1 MVDRKVKVGIIGCGV
16 IANLTHGPE
25 YERLKDQVEVIAAC
39 DIDPQALA
47 SFCERF
53 HIPRRYATIAEM
65 LGDPDIEAVDVCLHN
80 NMHAP
85 VSIEAM
91 RRGKDVYCEKPMAGS
106 YTDAVA
112 MLEASK
118 QYGRKLHIQLAQLYS
133 AGSYA
138 AKELIDHGQLG
149 HIYHMRSTGF
159 RRRGRPY
166 VDGYG
171 KKEFVNAE
179 TSGGGALLDMG
190 VYHISQLLY
199 LTGNPAPQRF
209 VGHAYQELE
218 MDPVRKEIA
227 GYNVEELITG
237 MIDFDGG
244 LTMDL
249 IESWAM
255 HLDTLECSSI
265 LGSLGGVRLDP
276 FSYHYTQHDIVFNAT
291 IDEGG
296 PEFPRGDGAP
306 GAAVLPLQPGA
317 LAGGFAGEVPPAAH
331 RGDCPEHPADPGGA
345 VPVPRPAA
353 TGDRGGG
360 KGGQRFEEHG
370 GHRAV
375 LRKAAAGPEQ
385 RA

>member
-1 MVDRKVKVGIIGCGV
+1 MEKKVKVGIIGCGV

-25 YERLKDQVEVIAAC
+25 YERLHDQVEMAAAC
-39 DIDPQALA
+39 DIDPAALNA
-47 SFCERF
+47 FCDRF
-53 HIPRRYATIAEM
+53 HIEKRYGTIAE
-65 LGDPDIEAVDVCLHN
+65 LLDDQEIEAVDVCLHN

-106 YTDAVA
+106 YVDALA
-112 MLEASK
+112 MLEAAK
-118 QYGRKLHIQLAQLYS
+118 KYGRKLHIQLAQLYS
-133 AGSYA
+133 AGAYVS
-138 AKELIDHGQLG
+138 KILIDSGKLG

-159 RRRGRPY
+159 RRRNRPY

-171 KKEFVNAE
+171 KKEFVNSE

-199 LTGNPAPQRF
+199 LTGNPQPRRF
-209 VGHAYQELE
+209 VGHTYQELD
-218 MDPVRKEIA
+218 MDPVRKEIS

-237 MIDFDGG
+237 MIDFDDN

-276 FSYHYTQHDIVFNAT
+276 FSYHYTEHDVVFNAT
-291 IDEGG
+291 IDESDLNFRSETVHRERMLYRSSQGHW
-296 PEFPRGDGAP
+296 
-306 GAAVLPLQPGA
+306 LGA
-317 LAGGFAGEVPPAAH
+317 LQGKCPLLPTAEIALGTQLIQEGLYLSAKLGRQVTTEEVIASSVSKNTEVIGLY
-331 RGDCPEHPADPGGA
+331 R
-345 VPVPRPAA
+345 
-353 TGDRGGG
+353 
-360 KGGQRFEEHG
+360 
-370 GHRAV
+370 
-375 LRKAAAGPEQ
+375 
-385 RA
+385 